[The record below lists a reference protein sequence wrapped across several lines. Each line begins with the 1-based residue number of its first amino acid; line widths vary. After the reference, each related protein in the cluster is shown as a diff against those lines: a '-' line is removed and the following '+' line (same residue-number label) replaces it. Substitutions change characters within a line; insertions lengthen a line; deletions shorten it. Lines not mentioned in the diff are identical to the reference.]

1 MTDAMVAYENG
12 DYPKASRLF
21 FSMLMQNPL
30 SSELWHA
37 LAATHKMEYR
47 YHEAIEAWKLSSLL
61 NPQSP
66 LPYFYQAECYLA
78 QDQIDKALDA
88 FDEALQRPC
97 TDDLIEKI
105 EAMKEVIAH
114 D

>member
-1 MTDAMVAYENG
+1 MTEAMVAYENG
-12 DYPKASRLF
+12 DYQKASEIF

-30 SSELWHA
+30 NSELWHA
-37 LAATHKMEYR
+37 LAATRKMEYR
-47 YHEAIEAWKLSSLL
+47 YSEAIEAWKLSSLL

-66 LPYFYQAECYLA
+66 LPYFHQAECYLA
-78 QDQIDKALDA
+78 QDQIEHALIA

-105 EAMKEVIAH
+105 EIMKEIIAH
-114 D
+114 G